1 MILFDKICSTD
12 IEHYVVAQCPY
23 YNINMLSI
31 GNKGGER
38 AIFIHIIYFF
48 LQNTCKFPRSG
59 NLNLF

>member
-12 IEHYVVAQCPY
+12 IEHYVAAQCPY

-48 LQNTCKFPRSG
+48 YKTHANFLEVVI
-59 NLNLF
+59 